1 MTGWSIIARVT
12 DGGPNAYIPNMR
24 AMTSSSDNAA
34 TAAPDLTRPEAGQL
48 MRWATYASVAT
59 AFVLIAAKVVAY
71 LLTDSVSLL
80 STLLDSLLDAAAS
93 LINLLAVRH
102 ALTPAD
108 REHRFGHGKAE
119 PLAALGQSTFIAGSA
134 AFLIVQAANRLVS
147 PHPVTH
153 TAIGLGVMAFSI
165 AATLLLVLFQRFVI
179 RRTGSLAIKADSLH
193 YASDLIVN
201 ASVVVALILI
211 AVYGWQRVDP
221 VFGGGIALYI
231 IYTAWQIARSA
242 LDMLMDREL
251 PDEER
256 KRIRAIAL
264 ANPNVRAVHDLRTR
278 AAGQTVFMQMHL
290 EVDGK
295 LTLAEAHTIAD
306 AVEEQIHAAY
316 PGAEIII
323 HEDPAGIVEARPV
336 YR

>member
-1 MTGWSIIARVT
+1 MT
-12 DGGPNAYIPNMR
+12 
-24 AMTSSSDNAA
+24 TSPDNIA
-34 TAAPDLTRPEAGQL
+34 TAAADMTRNEAGQL
-48 MRWATYASVAT
+48 MRWATYASVVT
-59 AFVLIAAKVVAY
+59 ALLLIAAKVVAY

-147 PHPVTH
+147 PHPVTN
-153 TAIGLGVMAFSI
+153 TGIGLGVMAFSI

-201 ASVVVALILI
+201 ASVVVALVLV

-221 VFGGGIALYI
+221 VFGAGISLYI
-231 IYTAWQIARSA
+231 IYTAWQIARTA

-251 PDEER
+251 PDEDR
-256 KRIRAIAL
+256 KHIRAIAL
-264 ANPNVRAVHDLRTR
+264 ANPGVRAVHDLRTR
-278 AAGQTVFMQMHL
+278 ASGPTVFVQMHL
-290 EVDGK
+290 ELDGK
-295 LTLAEAHTIAD
+295 LTLAEAHAIAD
-306 AVEEQIHAAY
+306 AVEAQVHAAY
-316 PGAEIII
+316 SGAEIII
-323 HEDPAGIVEARPV
+323 HEDPAGIVEPRPV